1 MKQGQLSEKLLT
13 EWEMV
18 FYLCFVNRKRKLLEV
33 IIKRKLLFCFLKQHY
48 KKSIR
53 IKCAKLHES

>member
-18 FYLCFVNRKRKLLEV
+18 FYLCFVNRK
-33 IIKRKLLFCFLKQHY
+33 
-48 KKSIR
+48 KKTLRS
-53 IKCAKLHES
+53 HN